1 MDPVNP
7 SRLKQRNEKYQ
18 KGIRLLLC
26 LHKGEA
32 GSGKEIQ
39 KQKQKQKKKE
49 HVWLWCTCSDCG
61 CAAVYIRLV
70 WRLWDEEGGLLLQH
84 APSVTVQ

>member
-39 KQKQKQKKKE
+39 KQKQKKKKRACVVMVTHAQTVGVLLCIYVSSGGCGMRRE
-49 HVWLWCTCSDCG
+49 DYCCST
-61 CAAVYIRLV
+61 RP
-70 WRLWDEEGGLLLQH
+70 R
-84 APSVTVQ
+84 

>member
-39 KQKQKQKKKE
+39 KQKQKQKKKSMCGYGAHAQTVGVLLCIYVSSGGCGMRME
-49 HVWLWCTCSDCG
+49 DYCCST
-61 CAAVYIRLV
+61 RP
-70 WRLWDEEGGLLLQH
+70 R
-84 APSVTVQ
+84 